1 MSWTISGTALVVVA
15 AIAQQAGPAPQI
27 FYQAHRGGL
36 EEVPEN
42 TMAAYRHAWSCP
54 GAVPEVD
61 VQTTSDGAYV
71 CMHDDTPGRTT
82 NAPPDLK
89 HRKIS
94 SIDSKTVRQWD
105 AGGWFDAKYAGEK
118 VPFLTEVLD
127 EMKGRPERQVYL
139 DAKGVDLDAL
149 AVPITEYGLNNQ
161 VIFTHEDPTLG
172 ARFKE
177 KVPGARSM
185 TWLSGPATIIKSRF
199 QKLADQKFCGL
210 DQLQL
215 HLRTTRT
222 NPEIVYALDEAFIR
236 DAIKQAADAGVKI
249 QLRPFDFT
257 PESLCALTATGVQW
271 FVTDAPAKFSK
282 AAAEA
287 AAIAGADAKP

>member
-1 MSWTISGTALVVVA
+1 MIWTISGTALIFA
-15 AIAQQAGPAPQI
+15 AAFGQADPHV
-27 FYQAHRGGL
+27 FFQAHRGGL

-42 TMAAYRHAWSCP
+42 TMAAYRHAWECP

-61 VQTTSDGAYV
+61 VQTTSDGEYV
-71 CMHDDTPGRTT
+71 CMHDDSPGRTT
-82 NAPPDLK
+82 NATPDLK

-105 AGGWFDAKYAGEK
+105 AGAWFDPKFAGER
-118 VPFLTEVLD
+118 VPFLKEVLD

-139 DAKGVDLDAL
+139 DAKGVDLDKLAAL
-149 AVPITEYGLNNQ
+149 VIEYGLNNQ
-161 VIFTHEDPTLG
+161 VIFTHEDAKVG
-172 ARFKE
+172 AAFKE

-199 QKLADQKFCGL
+199 QKLADEKFCGL

-215 HLRTTRT
+215 HLRSSRT
-222 NPEIVYALDEAFIR
+222 KPQIVYALDDAFIR
-236 DAIKQAADAGVKI
+236 DAVKQAGEAGVKI

-257 PESLCALTATGVQW
+257 PESLRSLTAAGVEW
-271 FVTDAPAKFSK
+271 FVTDAPAKFS
-282 AAAEA
+282 EA
-287 AAIAGADAKP
+287 AGLGQPNKAD